1 MCTVTIQLNIPCF
14 TIVRSLGSL
23 CTFPFLI
30 ISSVQTYIS
39 LACTYGT
46 ADLIL
51 MHLGLSLRLLCPL
64 SLEPLQLI
72 GLVHLVTSTI
82 SRHLLLISKSSSALV
97 PTHASKYSLLIIL
110 ILTAGTPLVLLSV
123 GKVIA

>member
-1 MCTVTIQLNIPCF
+1 MRTVTIRLNIPCS
-14 TIVRSLGSL
+14 TIVWLLGGL

-30 ISSVQTYIS
+30 ISSVQMYIS

-51 MHLGLSLRLLCPL
+51 MHLGLSLRLLRPL
-64 SLEPLQLI
+64 SLEPLRLI

-82 SRHLLLISKSSSALV
+82 SRHLLLISKSSSVLV
-97 PTHASKYSLLIIL
+97 PTCASKHSILIVL
-110 ILTAGTPLVLLSV
+110 ILTAGTP
-123 GKVIA
+123 